1 MFLNERKLLRVN
13 LSNGDVSTS
22 KISEKLLKQYLGG
35 RGLASKYLVDEV
47 DPKVKP
53 LSPKNKLIFAG
64 GLVTGSNA
72 PTGGRYMVV
81 CKGPLTGTIA
91 SSNSGGSFG
100 AELSKAGIMV
110 CIIEGK
116 AKKPVYISICDDE
129 VKIEDASSLWGLN
142 THETTDKILEA
153 FGNKKARVA
162 CIGPAGEKLS
172 LIAAVINEK
181 HRAAARTGVGAVM
194 GSKNLKAIVVKGSSK
209 IDYKRKESNK
219 KTRKELIE
227 ILKQNPVTG
236 EGLPALGTKVLDS
249 IVNEKGLY
257 PAHNFQYS
265 TFDEGVNEINGEA
278 LILKGYLK
286 KKTAC
291 FSCPIACG
299 RDTELPN
306 GRKGEGPEYESGWA
320 LGADCGVDDLAAITE
335 ANYTCNELGIDTIS
349 AGATIAC
356 AMELYEKGYIPK
368 ADLQNGPELKFGRSE
383 CVTYYTRKIGTCEEG
398 IGQKMAEGSYRF
410 AESYGRP
417 EYSMSVKKQEL
428 PAYDPRGVQG
438 HALAYAT
445 SNRGGCHVRGYLIA
459 LEVLGVPEKLHQQ
472 DTVGKAT
479 WCKVYQDLTAM
490 IDSLG
495 LCIFTIFALGV
506 EDYKDL
512 ANNATGFDFTA
523 EELAKAGERIW
534 NMERKFNLEAGI
546 GPEQDTLP
554 DRFTREPALTGH
566 QKGATVKLAE
576 MLKDY
581 YKARGWTKEGLP
593 KGWSN
598 KKSAAKRK

>member
-1 MFLNERKLLRVN
+1 MLLNERKLLRIN
-13 LSNGDVSTS
+13 LSNGDIKLS
-22 KISEKLLKQYLGG
+22 KISEKLIKQYLGG

-47 DPKVKP
+47 DPKIDP
-53 LSPKNKLIFAG
+53 LSPKNKIIFAG
-64 GLVTGSNA
+64 GLLTGSNA

-91 SSNSGGSFG
+91 SSNSGGTFG
-100 AELSKAGIMV
+100 AELAKAGIQI

-116 AKKPVYISICDDE
+116 AKKPVYISIKDNE
-129 VKIEDASSLWGLN
+129 VKIEDAGDLWGLN
-142 THETTDKILEA
+142 THETTDKVLEA
-153 FGNKKARVA
+153 FGQKNAKVA

-172 LIAAVINEK
+172 LIAAIINEK

-194 GSKNLKAIVVKGSSK
+194 GSKNLKAITVKGSNK
-209 IDYKRKESNK
+209 IEYPKQESHKKVRKALMEII
-219 KTRKELIE
+219 KE
-227 ILKQNPVTG
+227 NPITG

-257 PAHNFQYS
+257 PANNFQYS
-265 TFDEGVNEINGEA
+265 TFDEAINEVNGEA
-278 LILKGYLK
+278 LVLKGYLK

-291 FSCPIACG
+291 WACPIACG

-306 GRKGEGPEYESGWA
+306 GRKGEGPEYETGWA
-320 LGADCGVDDLAAITE
+320 FGADCGVDDLAAITE
-335 ANYTCNELGIDTIS
+335 ANYTCNELGLDTIS

-383 CVTYYTRKIGTCEEG
+383 CVTYYTKKMGLCEEG
-398 IGQKMAEGSYRF
+398 IGAKMAEGSYRF

-417 EYSMSVKKQEL
+417 QYSMSVKKQEL

-472 DTVGKAT
+472 DTIGKAM

-490 IDSLG
+490 IDSAG

-512 ANNATGFDFTA
+512 INNATGMAFTA
-523 EELAKAGERIW
+523 AELADAGERIW
-534 NMERKFNLEAGI
+534 NLERKFNIEAGV
-546 GPEQDTLP
+546 GPEQDALP
-554 DRFTREPALTGH
+554 ERFTREPVLTGH
-566 QKGATVKLAE
+566 QRGATVKLDVLLA
-576 MLKDY
+576 DY
-581 YKARGWTKEGLP
+581 YKARGWTKEGYP
-593 KGWSN
+593 KGWKPG
-598 KKSAAKRK
+598 KKKAR